1 MARDRWCEEEKGKAN
16 LSRRNDRGKGVES
29 LRERVKQRIAE
40 PLLFERLSV
49 ISSP

>member
-1 MARDRWCEEEKGKAN
+1 VCDVLVLVSHVMTKLPRAVGHLIE
-16 LSRRNDRGKGVES
+16 ES